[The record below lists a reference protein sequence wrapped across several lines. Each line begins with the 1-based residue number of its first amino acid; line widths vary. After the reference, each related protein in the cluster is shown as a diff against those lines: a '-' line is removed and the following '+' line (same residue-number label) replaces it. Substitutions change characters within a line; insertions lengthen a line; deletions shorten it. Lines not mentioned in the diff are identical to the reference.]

1 MPPVSEMFARVTDFT
16 RDIFSSHLLLW
27 VTFVL
32 VHVWLGLLNLV
43 GPGIPL
49 GDVVYTYRFWMDQA
63 FIQDYWVGI
72 DSVWVYPIVA
82 IVPMVVAFV
91 FGPDF
96 YGASWVTLVMI
107 LNAVAFGL
115 LTGWG
120 QGRDR
125 LAVAWWWLLF
135 LLLVGP
141 IALGRVDS
149 VSVPI
154 AIIGVLLLS
163 RRPRV
168 AALLL
173 VIATWIKVWPAALLA
188 SIVVASKHRITAVW
202 VSVATSGAIVLTAL
216 ALGSGTNVFSF
227 ITQQTGRGLQVEA
240 PISTLWLWQAFAGV
254 PGAYVYY
261 DQGILTYQV
270 AGAGADVAASLM
282 TPVLAVVALAVVALG
297 VIAVRRGASS
307 VDVLAPLALAL
318 VVSLIAFNKV
328 GSPQFISWLAVP
340 VILGLWMAHAGS
352 TVSFRVPAVLVLTI
366 AGLTQ
371 ILYPALYVHLLGL
384 NTLMLLVISVRNVLY
399 FVLLAWAISE
409 LWMLGVR
416 ARNRLPGDDER
427 PHDAHVDWTLGIA
440 QRGRL

>member
-1 MPPVSEMFARVTDFT
+1 MPPVSEMLARITDFA

-27 VTFVL
+27 VTFAL

-63 FIQDYWVGI
+63 FFRDYWVGI

-82 IVPMVVAFV
+82 IVPMVLAFV
-91 FGPDF
+91 VGPDL
-96 YGASWVTLVMI
+96 YGAGWISLVTI

-135 LLLVGP
+135 LLLISP

-154 AIIGVLLLS
+154 AVIGVLLLS

-188 SIVVASKHRITAVW
+188 AVVVASKHRLTAIW
-202 VSVATSGAIVLTAL
+202 VSVVASAAIVVTAL
-216 ALGSGTNVFSF
+216 ALGSGANVFSF

-270 AGAGADVAASLM
+270 AGMGTDVAASLM

-297 VIAVRRGASS
+297 AVAVRRGAASL
-307 VDVLAPLALAL
+307 DVLAPLALAL

-340 VILGLWMAHAGS
+340 VILGLWTSYAGS
-352 TVSFRVPAVLVLTI
+352 TVSFRVPAALVLVI
-366 AGLTQ
+366 AALTQ
-371 ILYPALYVHLLGL
+371 VLYPALYVHLLGL

-409 LWMLGVR
+409 LWMLGLR
-416 ARNRLPGDDER
+416 ARNRVPGDGEL
-427 PHDAHVDWTLGIA
+427 PHNSAADWPLGA
-440 QRGRL
+440 VQRGRL

>member
-1 MPPVSEMFARVTDFT
+1 MLARITDFA

-27 VTFVL
+27 VAFAL

-63 FIQDYWVGI
+63 FVRDYWVGI

-82 IVPMVVAFV
+82 IVPMVLAFV
-91 FGPDF
+91 VGPDL
-96 YGASWVTLVMI
+96 YGAGWISLVTI

-135 LLLVGP
+135 LLLIGP

-154 AIIGVLLLS
+154 AVIGVLLLS

-188 SIVVASKHRITAVW
+188 AVVVASKHRLTAIW
-202 VSVATSGAIVLTAL
+202 VSVVASAAIVGVAL
-216 ALGSGTNVFSF
+216 ALGSGANVFSF

-240 PISTLWLWQAFAGV
+240 PISTLWLWQAFAAV

-270 AGAGADVAASLM
+270 AGTGTDIAASLM

-297 VIAVRRGASS
+297 AVAVRRGAASL
-307 VDVLAPLALAL
+307 DVLAPLALAL

-340 VILGLWMAHAGS
+340 VILGLWTAYAGS
-352 TVSFRVPAVLVLTI
+352 AVSFRVPAALVLVI

-371 ILYPALYVHLLGL
+371 VLYPALYVHLLGL

-409 LWMLGVR
+409 LWMLGLR
-416 ARNRLPGDDER
+416 ARNRVPGDGEL
-427 PHDAHVDWTLGIA
+427 PHNSAADWPFGA
-440 QRGRL
+440 VQRGRL